1 MEHGNSRGRWDAHR
15 YRLLDFSQPAPRER
29 RASMSF
35 PVRDFRYESIHV
47 RRAKPRSL
55 FDSVPSIGKWDSSS
69 CVTSR
74 CLASPP
80 WWRRCVQC
88 HQIPPK
94 MRMKPAIQRA
104 RQLHGQHER
113 YQQQRQQQDSYYAQY
128 QQPQHDQSAFGQLQQ
143 KLPYP
148 WQAAVD
154 EASGM
159 TYYHNPQTGT
169 TQWESPP
176 AASSAQYGT
185 TQQSHAQQAQ
195 YFHDG
200 MALREHG
207 KFDPRSVTQTYEQW
221 LTEPDQ

>member
-1 MEHGNSRGRWDAHR
+1 MGFLLTR
-15 YRLLDFSQPAPRER
+15 YLALSCLAAMVAALRP
-29 RASMSF
+29 
-35 PVRDFRYESIHV
+35 
-47 RRAKPRSL
+47 
-55 FDSVPSIGKWDSSS
+55 VPSNTI
-69 CVTSR
+69 
-74 CLASPP
+74 
-80 WWRRCVQC
+80 
-88 HQIPPK
+88 K

-104 RQLHGQHER
+104 RQLHAQHER
-113 YQQQRQQQDSYYAQY
+113 YQQQQQQQQDSYYAQY
-128 QQPQHDQSAFGQLQQ
+128 QQPQHDQSAFGQQQQ

-154 EASGM
+154 ETSGM

-169 TQWESPP
+169 TQWEPPP

>member
-1 MEHGNSRGRWDAHR
+1 MLKRH
-15 YRLLDFSQPAPRER
+15 L
-29 RASMSF
+29 
-35 PVRDFRYESIHV
+35 
-47 RRAKPRSL
+47 
-55 FDSVPSIGKWDSSS
+55 
-69 CVTSR
+69 T
-74 CLASPP
+74 
-80 WWRRCVQC
+80 
-88 HQIPPK
+88 
-94 MRMKPAIQRA
+94 
-104 RQLHGQHER
+104 
-113 YQQQRQQQDSYYAQY
+113 
-128 QQPQHDQSAFGQLQQ
+128 QLQQ